1 MPKIIRIVN
10 TLASMTEF
18 LGTFITA
25 IVVIVVSGIILDVI
39 RKKRKRKNEA
49 LQKFKSAFTD
59 LIFELDDITE
69 KTERYIPI
77 IILQRHIN
85 KIKKATIDF
94 GHTLT
99 TKKRFALERAWIG
112 LSCEDNE
119 KQTPSEPSY
128 YKYLSGNSIEI
139 RNRIKT
145 EINNLFEIN

>member
-1 MPKIIRIVN
+1 M
-10 TLASMTEF
+10 
-18 LGTFITA
+18 
-25 IVVIVVSGIILDVI
+25 
-39 RKKRKRKNEA
+39 
-49 LQKFKSAFTD
+49 
-59 LIFELDDITE
+59 
-69 KTERYIPI
+69 
-77 IILQRHIN
+77 ILQRHIN

-119 KQTPSEPSY
+119 KQTPSEPPY

>member
-1 MPKIIRIVN
+1 MYDGISRDIHNSNCRHCR
-10 TLASMTEF
+10 F
-18 LGTFITA
+18 W
-25 IVVIVVSGIILDVI
+25 IILDVI

-77 IILQRHIN
+77 MILQRHIN

-99 TKKRFALERAWIG
+99 RKKRFALERAWISF
-112 LSCEDNE
+112 SCEDNE
-119 KQTPSEPSY
+119 EQTPSESPY

-139 RNRIKT
+139 RHRIKT